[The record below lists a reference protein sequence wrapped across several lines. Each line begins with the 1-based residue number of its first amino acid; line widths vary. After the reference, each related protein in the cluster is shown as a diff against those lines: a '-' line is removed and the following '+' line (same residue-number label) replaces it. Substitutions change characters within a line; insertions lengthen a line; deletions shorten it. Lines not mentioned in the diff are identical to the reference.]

1 MAHYTPT
8 RYYGL
13 RAYDWNAVIYQGSV
27 YCDTGERSCL
37 PGGITADYTDVIPI
51 FAIESRDYPPVCD
64 RCSHEHVYM
73 AINDTNN
80 QGVR

>member
-37 PGGITADYTDVIPI
+37 PEGITADHANVSPI
-51 FAIESRDYPPVCD
+51 FASESWDYVPVCD
-64 RCSHEHVYM
+64 LCGYEHDYVTVPES
-73 AINDTNN
+73 NP
-80 QGVR
+80 QGVN